1 MTDTNQD
8 SSFWAGAASLVEV
21 LHTRAEQQPDQL
33 AFAFLDGGQS
43 EGPRLTYAELDA
55 WARAIAVRIRD
66 GAGAG
71 ERALL
76 FYQPGLDFVPAFFG
90 CLYAGVVAVPLY
102 PPRPNRDIA
111 RVQSIAADCGAKL
124 VLTTRQ
130 LAEHIEAGCRQIPAL
145 AETQWVA
152 TDVCRSTATASWRE
166 PQLTR
171 ENLALL
177 QYTSGSTAAPKGVM
191 VSHGNLLHN
200 SDGIRRAFELTPDSV
215 SVSWLPAFHDMG
227 LIDGVLQP
235 VYTGFPAYL
244 MAPIAFLQ
252 QPIHWLRAISRYRAD
267 HSGGP
272 NFAYDLCVAK
282 TTAEQRAELDLSRW
296 RSAYN
301 GAEPVRAGTLDR
313 FARAMEPARFRES
326 SLYPCYGLAEA
337 TLMVTGTPID
347 EPPTTARVEAE
358 ALEQHRFAPR
368 IDAGNGTTTLVSSGR
383 AIHNT
388 RVAVVDP
395 DTRRHVTP
403 GQIGEIWVS
412 GPGVTRGYWNKPDVN
427 QTTFQAHIEPTGDG
441 PFLRTGDLGALD
453 GPDLF
458 VTGRIKDM
466 IIIRG
471 RNHYPQDIEATM
483 QDANSALRK
492 GCGAAFG
499 LDVSGEE
506 RLVVVQELD
515 RSAGD
520 GPTAEIIGDIRQ
532 AIVELHDVDPFD
544 IVLIRHATIPKT
556 TSGKLQRHACRNAYQ
571 QAAFDRIA
579 ELRHSGA

>member
-1 MTDTNQD
+1 VTDANQI
-8 SSFWAGAASLVEV
+8 SGPWPRAASFVEV
-21 LHTRAEQQPDQL
+21 LRTRAERRPDQL
-33 AFAFLDGGQS
+33 AFVFLDGGQT
-43 EGPRLTYAELDA
+43 EGPRLTYADLDA
-55 WARAIAVRIRD
+55 WARAIAVRIR
-66 GAGAG
+66 AETG
-71 ERALL
+71 EGDRALL
-76 FYQPGLDFVPAFFG
+76 FYQPGMDFVPAFFG

-102 PPRPNRDIA
+102 PPRPNRDVQ

-124 VLTTRQ
+124 VLTTQ
-130 LAEHIEAGCRQIPAL
+130 QMVEHLEEGCRQIPSL
-145 AETQWVA
+145 TETRWIA
-152 TDVCRSTATASWRE
+152 TDACRDAGPAGWRE
-166 PQLTR
+166 PAITR
-171 ENLALL
+171 ESLALL

-191 VSHGNLLHN
+191 VTHGNLLHN

-252 QPIHWLRAISRYRAD
+252 QPIHWLRAISRYGVD

-282 TTAEQRAELDLSRW
+282 TTPEQRAELDLSRW

-301 GAEPVRAGTLDR
+301 GAEPVRAATLER
-313 FARAMEPARFRES
+313 FAKSMEPAQFRDT
-326 SLYPCYGLAEA
+326 SLFPCYGLAEA
-337 TLMVTGTPID
+337 TLMVTGTPLH
-347 EPPTTARVEAE
+347 EAPRTARVAAD
-358 ALEQHRFAPR
+358 ALEQHRFEPR
-368 IDAGNGTTTLVSSGR
+368 TDSGNGTTTLVSSGH
-383 AIHNT
+383 AIHDT

-395 DTRRHVTP
+395 QTHQQVAP
-403 GQIGEIWVS
+403 GQIGEIWIS
-412 GPGVTRGYWNKPDVN
+412 GPGVTRGYWNKPEVN
-427 QTTFQAHIEPTGDG
+427 QVTFEARIEPTGDG
-441 PFLRTGDLGALD
+441 PFLRTGDLGVLQ
-453 GPDLF
+453 GSDLF

-483 QDANSALRK
+483 QESNSGLRK

-499 LDVSGEE
+499 VDVSGEE

-515 RSAGD
+515 RGSGD
-520 GPTAEIIGDIRQ
+520 GPVQEIIGDIRQ
-532 AIVELHDVDPFD
+532 AIVELHDIDPFD

-556 TSGKLQRHACRNAYQ
+556 TSGKLQRHACRIAYQ
-571 QAAFDRIA
+571 QATIDRIA
-579 ELRHSGA
+579 ALRGSDE